1 MDKRDSNRPSK
12 DNAIR
17 NPFVL
22 FETPRSPS
30 RSTRNLNPPKLNEMG
45 AIQSS
50 PPRRRNNNTIFSD
63 RYIPN
68 RTGVDLQAAFSLT
81 NEEILPD
88 LRNTRNAD
96 NEIEIRRE
104 EEANRTFS
112 TVLKAE
118 LFGDNVPMATA
129 NLSSATANS
138 NLANNRSK
146 TGEQILVLLTVHLFL
161 GLLHLH
167 QVSPQPRQDHLILV
181 RISLDLLAH
190 LCLVTIMQLV
200 IMIAI
205 TSYQQMLIIIFLV
218 ILMILL
224 ALHVGKLTYSLTS
237 PSKIKTNIKRLA
249 TRIVLIV
256 TRAAG
261 FTETIVV
268 AAEEASNN
276 IKGSI

>member
-1 MDKRDSNRPSK
+1 
-12 DNAIR
+12 
-17 NPFVL
+17 
-22 FETPRSPS
+22 
-30 RSTRNLNPPKLNEMG
+30 MG

-146 TGEQILVLLTVHLFL
+146 TGEQIPVLLTVHLFL
-161 GLLHLH
+161 GCYIYIKSLHN
-167 QVSPQPRQDHLILV
+167 P
-181 RISLDLLAH
+181 AK
-190 LCLVTIMQLV
+190 
-200 IMIAI
+200 
-205 TSYQQMLIIIFLV
+205 II
-218 ILMILL
+218 
-224 ALHVGKLTYSLTS
+224 
-237 PSKIKTNIKRLA
+237 
-249 TRIVLIV
+249 
-256 TRAAG
+256 
-261 FTETIVV
+261 
-268 AAEEASNN
+268 
-276 IKGSI
+276 

>member
-30 RSTRNLNPPKLNEMG
+30 RSTRSLNPPKLNEMG

-146 TGEQILVLLTVHLFL
+146 TGRTNTGIVN
-161 GLLHLH
+161 GAS
-167 QVSPQPRQDHLILV
+167 VSGAATSTSSLSTTPPR
-181 RISLDLLAH
+181 S
-190 LCLVTIMQLV
+190 
-200 IMIAI
+200 
-205 TSYQQMLIIIFLV
+205 
-218 ILMILL
+218 
-224 ALHVGKLTYSLTS
+224 
-237 PSKIKTNIKRLA
+237 
-249 TRIVLIV
+249 
-256 TRAAG
+256 
-261 FTETIVV
+261 
-268 AAEEASNN
+268 SNSGQN
-276 IKGSI
+276 FP